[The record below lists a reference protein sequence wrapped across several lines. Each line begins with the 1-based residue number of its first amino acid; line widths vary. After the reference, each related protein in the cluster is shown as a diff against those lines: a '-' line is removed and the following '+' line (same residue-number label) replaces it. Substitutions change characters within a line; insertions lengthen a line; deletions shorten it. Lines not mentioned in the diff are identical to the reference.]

1 MTHLAVAASSG
12 LAVSSAADPLDDSDS
27 DASASAES
35 TPSSLAEGR
44 GSKDAIT
51 IPANIFTNWPDD
63 TGLGLHIAS
72 TCAEI
77 SNTRYCA
84 RASSIMKG
92 IEIATP

>member
-44 GSKDAIT
+44 PERSEVKD
-51 IPANIFTNWPDD
+51 
-63 TGLGLHIAS
+63 
-72 TCAEI
+72 C
-77 SNTRYCA
+77 
-84 RASSIMKG
+84 
-92 IEIATP
+92 